1 MVLKHIGV
9 LFHPKEAWQYKLG
22 DSDLLASRVFVHFI
36 SGTPGIFSR
45 MFYSAWVW
53 KVATLPFFVSKVAFF
68 AVQPSEDNVSLRVK
82 AVQDC

>member
-1 MVLKHIGV
+1 
-9 LFHPKEAWQYKLG
+9 
-22 DSDLLASRVFVHFI
+22 
-36 SGTPGIFSR
+36 

>member
-1 MVLKHIGV
+1 M
-9 LFHPKEAWQYKLG
+9 
-22 DSDLLASRVFVHFI
+22 HFI
-36 SGTPGIFSR
+36 SGTPGSFCCQGIFSR